1 MIVTLAGHVDH
12 GKTSLVRALSGVNTD
27 RLAEEQ
33 QRGLTIDLGF
43 AYIDGGQI
51 GFVDVP
57 GHQKFIHNMVAGV
70 AANQYAMLVI
80 AADDGPM
87 PQSREHLEILRLTGI
102 AAGCVV
108 ITKSDRVTAERLR
121 TCEEEVH
128 NLVQQSFLQARPVF
142 VTSTEDSASFTP
154 LLEHLRA
161 QAQQHA
167 NTQRHQPFRL
177 AVDRSFNVKG
187 AGLVITGTAHSGSV
201 TTDEHLFHYPSG
213 QSVRV
218 RGIRTQDQ
226 EASTAG
232 SGERCAL
239 NIAGMELA
247 NIQRGDW
254 LSATPPA
261 RYRALSVQLHVSKD
275 FPRAVKHWTP
285 VHVYHATHHCQGRLA
300 LAPGQRLE
308 PGQTAQID
316 LVLDESIYC
325 HRDDRLILRDH
336 GLDTTLGGGS
346 VIYAET
352 IAPRR
357 RQGVRRQQH
366 IAAYALKTPKDC
378 LTALLQ
384 AGITDLQLFRD
395 FWHLADADYTTLV
408 NEFVLHHS
416 GDFALSDEH
425 WLKHKTE
432 LQEQFTASPDEALR
446 ENQLLD
452 TIPSA
457 FRQALLNELVQDKT
471 LTHTGGEYKLLG
483 QALKLPDHL
492 VKLWEL
498 LEPALAHNQAPS
510 TGDLAKRFNIAQN
523 NLERGMNEL
532 VKTGLLIHVA
542 NHRYYLPNQLKDV
555 AKIVKRMAA
564 TEPLTVRGF
573 RDETGIGRNV
583 AIEVLEYFDSKGFT
597 RRQGNDR
604 IILNPTIFD

>member
-1 MIVTLAGHVDH
+1 
-12 GKTSLVRALSGVNTD
+12 
-27 RLAEEQ
+27 
-33 QRGLTIDLGF
+33 
-43 AYIDGGQI
+43 
-51 GFVDVP
+51 
-57 GHQKFIHNMVAGV
+57 
-70 AANQYAMLVI
+70 
-80 AADDGPM
+80 
-87 PQSREHLEILRLTGI
+87 
-102 AAGCVV
+102 
-108 ITKSDRVTAERLR
+108 
-121 TCEEEVH
+121 
-128 NLVQQSFLQARPVF
+128 
-142 VTSTEDSASFTP
+142 
-154 LLEHLRA
+154 
-161 QAQQHA
+161 
-167 NTQRHQPFRL
+167 
-177 AVDRSFNVKG
+177 
-187 AGLVITGTAHSGSV
+187 
-201 TTDEHLFHYPSG
+201 
-213 QSVRV
+213 V

-226 EASTAG
+226 EASTVG

-261 RYRALSVQLHVSKD
+261 RYRALSVELHVSKD

-316 LVLDESIYC
+316 LILDEPIYC
-325 HRDDRLILRDH
+325 HRNDRLILRDH

-357 RQGVRRQQH
+357 RQDVRRQQH
-366 IAAYALKTPKDC
+366 IAAYALKTPKAC
-378 LTALLQ
+378 LAALLQ
-384 AGITDLQLFRD
+384 GGIADLQQFRN
-395 FWHLADADYTTLV
+395 FWHLTDDDYTTLMS
-408 NEFVLHHS
+408 EFVLHHS
-416 GDFALSDEH
+416 GDLALSDEH
-425 WLKHKTE
+425 WLKHKAA
-432 LQEQFTASPDEALR
+432 LLEQFTASPDQALR
-446 ENQLLD
+446 ENQLLN

-483 QALKLPDHL
+483 QALKLPEHL
-492 VKLWEL
+492 VKLWDL

-510 TGDLAKRFNIAQN
+510 SGDLAKRFNIAQV

-532 VKTGLLIHVA
+532 VKSGLLIHVA